1 MVKLAIILPIEF
13 STRQTPAPYNTFR
26 ERGFALGR
34 ASPDF
39 MKKPPFL
46 PSLAGIAGVA
56 RLTGLAAWQTGRL
69 FRQLAARALDAVQ
82 DVLRAEVEK
91 GNLKLVADFLA
102 DKALPAARVLLIEQM
117 TVRLLL
123 RLGLRGALA
132 SNVIGWV
139 LLFVLEKL
147 VVAGNKS
154 GLFDKL
160 KANATVSEALGK
172 LDELRSA
179 TWKML
184 VPDPGSSAE
193 IMEDATATPRL
204 PLLLAVAAPATRKP
218 LPAPSNAAE

>member
-1 MVKLAIILPIEF
+1 
-13 STRQTPAPYNTFR
+13 
-26 ERGFALGR
+26 
-34 ASPDF
+34 
-39 MKKPPFL
+39 MKKPRFL
-46 PSLAGIAGVA
+46 PTLLGAA

-69 FRQLAARALDAVQ
+69 FRQLAARALDSVQ

-102 DKALPAARVLLIEQM
+102 DKALPAARVLLLEQM
-117 TVRLLL
+117 TTRLLL

-132 SNVIGWV
+132 SNVVGWV
-139 LLFVLEKL
+139 LPFVIEKL
-147 VVAGNKS
+147 IVVGNKS

-160 KANATVSEALGK
+160 KANPTISEALTK

-193 IMEDATATPRL
+193 EVTDAEDELSPRL
-204 PLLLAVAAPATRKP
+204 PLLLATASTSKPKSARSSKAPP
-218 LPAPSNAAE
+218 LTETE

>member
-1 MVKLAIILPIEF
+1 M
-13 STRQTPAPYNTFR
+13 N
-26 ERGFALGR
+26 
-34 ASPDF
+34 
-39 MKKPPFL
+39 KPRFV
-46 PSLAGIAGVA
+46 PSLAGLAGAA

-69 FRQLAARALDAVQ
+69 FRQLAARALDSVQ

-132 SNVIGWV
+132 SNVVGWV
-139 LLFVLEKL
+139 LPFVIEKL
-147 VVAGNKS
+147 IAVGNKS

-160 KANATVSEALGK
+160 KANPTVSDALDK
-172 LDELRSA
+172 LDELRST

-193 IMEDATATPRL
+193 LVPDDAAAVPRL
-204 PLLLAVAAPATRKP
+204 PLLLAEANPPARKTTKR
-218 LPAPSNAAE
+218 PARIKPKPKPAE

>member
-1 MVKLAIILPIEF
+1 
-13 STRQTPAPYNTFR
+13 
-26 ERGFALGR
+26 
-34 ASPDF
+34 
-39 MKKPPFL
+39 MKKSTYL
-46 PSLAGIAGVA
+46 PTLAGIAGAA
-56 RLTGLAAWQTGRL
+56 RLTSLAAWQTGRL

-102 DKALPAARVLLIEQM
+102 NKALPAARVLLIEQM

-132 SNVIGWV
+132 SNVVGWV
-139 LLFVLEKL
+139 LPFVIEKL
-147 VVAGNKS
+147 IAVGNKS

-160 KANATVSEALGK
+160 KANPTVSDALAK

-184 VPDPGSSAE
+184 VPDPGSQAE
-193 IMEDATATPRL
+193 VVADEAATPRL
-204 PLLLAVAAPATRKP
+204 PLLLAQTMPAKKR
-218 LPAPSNAAE
+218 N

>member
-1 MVKLAIILPIEF
+1 
-13 STRQTPAPYNTFR
+13 
-26 ERGFALGR
+26 
-34 ASPDF
+34 
-39 MKKPPFL
+39 MKKPRFL
-46 PSLAGIAGVA
+46 PSLAGFAGAA

-102 DKALPAARVLLIEQM
+102 DKALPAARVLLLEQM

-132 SNVIGWV
+132 SNVVGWV
-139 LLFVLEKL
+139 LPFVVEKL
-147 VVAGNKS
+147 IAVGKKS

-160 KANATVSEALGK
+160 LANATVSESLDK
-172 LDELRSA
+172 LDDLRRA

-193 IMEDATATPRL
+193 VVTDEAEVALVPRL
-204 PLLLAVAAPATRKP
+204 PLLLAAAAPAPAKSATKARKS
-218 LPAPSNAAE
+218 ARKSE

>member
-1 MVKLAIILPIEF
+1 MRSFVRPEILFYSGP
-13 STRQTPAPYNTFR
+13 
-26 ERGFALGR
+26 
-34 ASPDF
+34 
-39 MKKPPFL
+39 MKKPRFL
-46 PSLAGIAGVA
+46 PTLLGAA
-56 RLTGLAAWQTGRL
+56 RFTGLAAWQTGRL
-69 FRQLAARALDAVQ
+69 FRQLAARALDSVQ

-132 SNVIGWV
+132 SNLVGWV
-139 LLFVLEKL
+139 LPFVIEKL
-147 VVAGNKS
+147 ISAGNKS

-160 KANATVSEALGK
+160 KANATVNESLEK
-172 LDELRSA
+172 LDELRRA

-193 IMEDATATPRL
+193 VVQDDALSPRL
-204 PLLLAVAAPATRKP
+204 PLLLAAPAKSKIKTGQKP
-218 LPAPSNAAE
+218 PVKEDE

>member
-1 MVKLAIILPIEF
+1 M
-13 STRQTPAPYNTFR
+13 
-26 ERGFALGR
+26 
-34 ASPDF
+34 
-39 MKKPPFL
+39 
-46 PSLAGIAGVA
+46 AGIAGAA

-102 DKALPAARVLLIEQM
+102 DRALPAARVLLIEQM

-132 SNVIGWV
+132 SNVVGWV
-139 LLFVLEKL
+139 LPFVIDKL
-147 VVAGNKS
+147 IAVGNKS

-160 KANATVSEALGK
+160 KANPTVGNALDK
-172 LDELRSA
+172 LDELRHA

-184 VPDPGSSAE
+184 VPDPGTGVQLV
-193 IMEDATATPRL
+193 EDDASTPRL
-204 PLLLAVAAPATRKP
+204 PLLLAAPS
-218 LPAPSNAAE
+218 PAPQGARRKAAKAAE

>member
-1 MVKLAIILPIEF
+1 
-13 STRQTPAPYNTFR
+13 
-26 ERGFALGR
+26 
-34 ASPDF
+34 
-39 MKKPPFL
+39 MKKPHFL
-46 PSLAGIAGVA
+46 PSLTGLAGAA
-56 RLTGLAAWQTGRL
+56 RLTGLAAWQTGRR
-69 FRQLAARALDAVQ
+69 FRQLAARALDSVQ

-132 SNVIGWV
+132 SNIVGWV
-139 LLFVLEKL
+139 LPFVLEKL
-147 VVAGNKS
+147 IVVGNKS

-160 KANATVSEALGK
+160 KANPTVSEALGK

-184 VPDPGSSAE
+184 VPDPGSHAE
-193 IMEDATATPRL
+193 LVEDAATTPRL
-204 PLLLAVAAPATRKP
+204 PLLLAEASPSVKTR
-218 LPAPSNAAE
+218 LGTTAESLE

>member
-1 MVKLAIILPIEF
+1 
-13 STRQTPAPYNTFR
+13 
-26 ERGFALGR
+26 
-34 ASPDF
+34 
-39 MKKPPFL
+39 MKKPRFL
-46 PSLAGIAGVA
+46 PTLTGLAGAA

-102 DKALPAARVLLIEQM
+102 DKALPAARILLIEQM

-132 SNVIGWV
+132 SNVVGWV
-139 LLFVLEKL
+139 LPFVLEKL
-147 VVAGNKS
+147 ILVGNKS

-160 KANATVSEALGK
+160 KANPTVSDALAK

-179 TWKML
+179 TWRML

-193 IMEDATATPRL
+193 IIGDEAATPRL
-204 PLLLAVAAPATRKP
+204 PLLLAEVSSPHNKREANNP
-218 LPAPSNAAE
+218 NALK

>member
-1 MVKLAIILPIEF
+1 
-13 STRQTPAPYNTFR
+13 
-26 ERGFALGR
+26 
-34 ASPDF
+34 
-39 MKKPPFL
+39 MKKPHFL
-46 PSLAGIAGVA
+46 PSLTGLAGAA

-69 FRQLAARALDAVQ
+69 FRQLAARALDSVQ

-132 SNVIGWV
+132 SNVVGWV
-139 LLFVLEKL
+139 LPFVIEKL
-147 VVAGNKS
+147 IAVGNKS

-160 KANATVSEALGK
+160 KANPTVSDALTK

-193 IMEDATATPRL
+193 VVEDEAATPRL
-204 PLLLAVAAPATRKP
+204 PLLLAEATPAAKRSLKKTPEA
-218 LPAPSNAAE
+218 SE

>member
-1 MVKLAIILPIEF
+1 
-13 STRQTPAPYNTFR
+13 
-26 ERGFALGR
+26 
-34 ASPDF
+34 
-39 MKKPPFL
+39 MKKPRFL
-46 PSLAGIAGVA
+46 PAILGAA

-69 FRQLAARALDAVQ
+69 FRQLAARALDSVQ

-132 SNVIGWV
+132 SNVVGWV
-139 LLFVLEKL
+139 LPFVIEKL
-147 VVAGNKS
+147 IMVGNKS

-160 KANATVSEALGK
+160 KANPTISEALNK

-193 IMEDATATPRL
+193 VLANEADDAKTPRL
-204 PLLLAVAAPATRKP
+204 PLLLAAPAPKSPKTPKIP
-218 LPAPSNAAE
+218 QADIISA

>member
-1 MVKLAIILPIEF
+1 
-13 STRQTPAPYNTFR
+13 
-26 ERGFALGR
+26 
-34 ASPDF
+34 
-39 MKKPPFL
+39 MKKPRFL
-46 PSLAGIAGVA
+46 PAILGAA

-69 FRQLAARALDAVQ
+69 FRQLAARALDCVQ

-132 SNVIGWV
+132 SNVVGWV
-139 LLFVLEKL
+139 LPFVIEKL
-147 VVAGNKS
+147 IAVGHKS

-160 KANATVSEALGK
+160 MANATVSEVLDK
-172 LDELRSA
+172 LDELRQA

-184 VPDPGSSAE
+184 VPDPGSQAE
-193 IMEDATATPRL
+193 VLADEADDAKTPRL
-204 PLLLAVAAPATRKP
+204 PLLLAAPAAIAAKTAKP
-218 LPAPSNAAE
+218 SQ

>member
-1 MVKLAIILPIEF
+1 
-13 STRQTPAPYNTFR
+13 
-26 ERGFALGR
+26 
-34 ASPDF
+34 
-39 MKKPPFL
+39 MKKPSFL
-46 PSLAGIAGVA
+46 PSFTGIAGAA

-69 FRQLAARALDAVQ
+69 FRQLAARALDSVQ

-132 SNVIGWV
+132 SNIVGWV
-139 LLFVLEKL
+139 LPFVLEKL
-147 VVAGNKS
+147 VAVGNKS

-160 KANATVSEALGK
+160 KANPTVSDALDK

-193 IMEDATATPRL
+193 VVEDETLSPRL
-204 PLLLAVAAPATRKP
+204 PLLLAETNSTSKTRPKKRVE
-218 LPAPSNAAE
+218 AAE